1 MIQIM
6 NREETALNP
15 PESLGNHA
23 WIWVAALAVHGLLL
37 WALNVGLSKGPA
49 EVEAERHGRH
59 DSLELWAPWPAVT
72 PSPVS
77 GPAKTQSMHVAKPV
91 RPNPVRP
98 NPPKPDNQVPPK
110 PTPVQPS
117 LQVDALAVIPAI
129 GGSNTTTPD
138 SSPVAASTPI
148 TSTAPPAGGVAP
160 SGTRGPTS
168 ATVQSQPVRV
178 LHGPKPAYPGLSRRL
193 AEEGTVW
200 LRIDVMANGQ
210 VARIDV
216 IRSSGHRRL
225 DQAALEQ
232 LKAWRFSPA
241 LQAGQATAASLEVPV
256 AFKLNV
262 D

>member
-15 PESLGNHA
+15 SESLGNHA
-23 WIWVAALAVHGLLL
+23 WIWVAVLAVHGLLL
-37 WALNVGLSKGPA
+37 WALNLGLSKDPSK
-49 EVEAERHGRH
+49 VEDEPLGRH
-59 DSLELWAPWPAVT
+59 DSLELWAPLPAVT
-72 PSPVS
+72 PSPV
-77 GPAKTQSMHVAKPV
+77 
-91 RPNPVRP
+91 RPNASSPDTQTP
-98 NPPKPDNQVPPK
+98 HPKS
-110 PTPVQPS
+110 TAQP
-117 LQVDALAVIPAI
+117 LPRVDALVATSAL
-129 GGSNTTTPD
+129 GGSDNVTPD
-138 SSPVAASTPI
+138 DSPVVASTPI
-148 TSTAPPAGGVAP
+148 ASTAPPTGGVAP
-160 SGTRGPTS
+160 SGTRSPT
-168 ATVQSQPVRV
+168 AVTLQSQPVRV

-256 AFKLNV
+256 AFTLNGG
-262 D
+262 